1 MSKTTSYIVAVLACL
16 AYWIL
21 FIVVLVS
28 VGGSFER
35 LGILWK
41 ILFLWMPIVG
51 IWKFVTSLAK
61 KDENKKMEET
71 KDDPKPKNQESS
83 NC

>member
-1 MSKTTSYIVAVLACL
+1 MNKITSYIVAVLACI
-16 AYWIL
+16 AYLIL
-21 FIVVLVS
+21 FNVVLALL
-28 VGGSFER
+28 GGNFER

-61 KDENKKMEET
+61 KDENKKMEEI
-71 KDDPKPKNQESS
+71 KDDPKPKN
-83 NC
+83 

>member
-1 MSKTTSYIVAVLACL
+1 MSKTTSYIVALLACL

-28 VGGSFER
+28 IGGSFER

-41 ILFLWMPIVG
+41 ILFLWMPMVG
-51 IWKFVTSLAK
+51 IWKFVTSLVK
-61 KDENKKMEET
+61 KDENKIMEET
-71 KDDPKPKNQESS
+71 KDDPKPKNQESP
-83 NC
+83 NR

>member
-1 MSKTTSYIVAVLACL
+1 MSKTTSYIVAVLSCA

-21 FIVVLVS
+21 FIVILVS
-28 VGGSFER
+28 IGGSFDR

-51 IWKFVTSLAK
+51 IWKFVTSLGKEK
-61 KDENKKMEET
+61 KDSEE
-71 KDDPKPKNQESS
+71 DS
-83 NC
+83 